1 MKKPV
6 TFQDVLREFHKGR
19 EGSQPLIRETNLTDR
34 IHNPH
39 RLTPG
44 NNNPPP
50 KEPPVQRTNSQ
61 HFENARIPGWLI
73 AIVLILLFL
82 VVTSIG
88 GCFALDRVKTEAGT
102 ETVVTDT
109 PMFFGKGGVRPETLK
124 PGAEWIWSTT
134 KRDVVEPKPVMIPVA
149 IDDFVSE
156 DNILL
161 DFDASVTVQVT
172 DWPKMMSLYGTA
184 WWKNNLERPY
194 QAMVREQVKQKSMK
208 AMMSDIAAAKEVDDN
223 LTKGLTDKV
232 KELNL
237 PVRILEISL
246 GKAKPNAKILEQ
258 MNETAA
264 QQQRLLTLEQAR
276 LAEVKRKEEQGAK
289 AEADNEY
296 RNKIG
301 LNAEEFVK
309 LQMADK
315 LIAACREAKECV
327 LVPPGTNVVR

>member
-1 MKKPV
+1 MFNRLKPTRAV
-6 TFQDVLREFHKGR
+6 TLREVV
-19 EGSQPLIRETNLTDR
+19 
-34 IHNPH
+34 HNFANMAP
-39 RLTPG
+39 PQ
-44 NNNPPP
+44 PP
-50 KEPPVQRTNSQ
+50 KEPPVSRNFNESP
-61 HFENARIPGWLI
+61 APRIPGWII
-73 AIVLILLFL
+73 AAVLIIFF
-82 VVTSIG
+82 VVVATIG
-88 GCFALDRVKTEAGT
+88 GCSAFDRVKTEAGT

-109 PMFFGKGGVRPETLK
+109 PLFFGKGGVRPETLK

-134 KRDVVEPKPVMIPVA
+134 KRDVVNPKPVMIPVT

-172 DWPKMMSLYGTA
+172 DWPTMIRLYGEQ

-208 AMMSDIAAAKEVDDN
+208 AMMSDVTAAKEVDDN
-223 LTKGLTDKV
+223 LTKNLTDKV
-232 KELNL
+232 AELKM

-276 LAEVKRKEEQGAK
+276 LAEVKRKEEQTAK
-289 AEADNEY
+289 AEADNAY
-296 RNKIG
+296 RNTIG
-301 LNAEEFVK
+301 LSAEEYVR
-309 LQMADK
+309 LQLADK
-315 LIAACREAKECV
+315 LVAACREAKECV
-327 LVPPGTNVVR
+327 LVPQGTDVVR

>member
-1 MKKPV
+1 MERRNIKAM
-6 TFQDVLREFHKGR
+6 LREMASPQWQAKQR
-19 EGSQPLIRETNLTDR
+19 EYHQFNT
-34 IHNPH
+34 
-39 RLTPG
+39 
-44 NNNPPP
+44 PPP
-50 KEPPVQRTNSQ
+50 KEPPVSRNYSDNTPP
-61 HFENARIPGWLI
+61 HIPGWLI
-73 AIVLILLFL
+73 ASVLILVFMVLA
-82 VVTSIG
+82 VIG
-88 GCFALDRVKTEAGT
+88 GCSAFDRVKTEAGT

-109 PMFFGKGGVRPETLK
+109 PLFFGKGGVRPETLK

-134 KRDVVEPKPVMIPVA
+134 KRDVVNPKPVMIPVT

-172 DWPKMMSLYGTA
+172 NWPLMMSLYGEQ

-208 AMMSDIAAAKEVDDN
+208 AMMSDITAAKEVDDN
-223 LTKGLTDKV
+223 LTKNLTDKV

-246 GKAKPNAKILEQ
+246 GKAKPNPKILEQ

-276 LAEVKRKEEQGAK
+276 LAEVKRKEEQTAK
-289 AEADNEY
+289 AQADNAY
-296 RNKIG
+296 RNTIG
-301 LNAEEFVK
+301 LSAEEYVR
-309 LQMADK
+309 LQLADK